1 MADDVPPAGTS
12 ASVGAAE
19 LSRVPGR
26 LAGPMADLLA
36 LMEVLDSGT
45 STASDVDG
53 HEAAAVAAL
62 LSAVMSRAGVVQA
75 RMLAVVEA
83 DGIWSVESRSLVR
96 WAARRLDVSVR
107 TAQAQVRLGR
117 TLRDDL
123 PLTSAAAAAG
133 EIGVEH
139 AHVLAALAPTTERR
153 REALSS
159 PDVECNEAW
168 LVRQAKLNTVDDLR
182 TVVRHWAAAADTE
195 ADDRGYVQA
204 CERQHLQVS
213 PTLGGYHVQGFL
225 TVDVGQ
231 ALVTALEAVTPVP
244 AAGDTTTADQRRAR
258 AVGVLANLVLDKG
271 LAGEG
276 RASRLRLNVLV
287 SYETLQAVTERAIA
301 RQDGLPLPG
310 LAPATTAQS
319 APELTAKTVLHGP
332 QFEDGTPVPRILLDR
347 LACDGELNR
356 VIFGPQSEILDVG
369 RAERTFTRARRNAII
384 ARDRHCRFP
393 GCSAPPTLSE
403 CHHVEHWARDHGST
417 SVDNGILLCWHHHG
431 HVHAR
436 GIEIHR
442 QGARWVFTDAA
453 GRELPSPHLGDGDDC
468 A

>member
-1 MADDVPPAGTS
+1 MADDIPPAGTS
-12 ASVGAAE
+12 TSMGAAD
-19 LSRVPGR
+19 LARAPGR

-45 STASDVDG
+45 ATASDVDG

-62 LSAVMSRAGVVQA
+62 LGAVMSRASVVQA

-117 TLRDDL
+117 ALRDDL
-123 PLTSAAAAAG
+123 PLTAAAAAAG
-133 EIGVEH
+133 EIRVEH

-153 REALSS
+153 RAALSS
-159 PDVECNEAW
+159 PDVECDEAW
-168 LVRQAKLNTVDDLR
+168 LVRQAKLNSVDDLR
-182 TVVRHWAAAADTE
+182 TVVRHWAAAADTD
-195 ADDRGYVQA
+195 AADRGYVQA

-213 PTLGGYHVQGFL
+213 PTMGGYHVQGFL
-225 TVDVGQ
+225 TVEVGQ

-244 AAGDTTTADQRRAR
+244 AAGDTSTADQRRAQ

-276 RASRLRLNVLV
+276 RASRPRLNVLV

-301 RQDGLPLPG
+301 RQDGQTLPG
-310 LAPATTAQS
+310 FAS
-319 APELTAKTVLHGP
+319 VLTAESVLHAP
-332 QFEDGTPVPRILLDR
+332 RFEDGAPVPRILLDR

-356 VIFGPQSEILDVG
+356 VIFGLKSEILDVG

-403 CHHVEHWARDHGST
+403 CHHVKHWARDHGST

-453 GRELPSPHLGDGDDC
+453 GRELGDPCPDDE
-468 A
+468 AG

>member
-1 MADDVPPAGTS
+1 MADDGPPAGTS
-12 ASVGAAE
+12 ASVAAAD
-19 LSRVPGR
+19 LARVPAR
-26 LAGPMADLLA
+26 LAGPMADLMA
-36 LMEVLDSGT
+36 LMDVLDSGT

-62 LSAVMSRAGVVQA
+62 LSAVMSRASVVQA

-107 TAQAQVRLGR
+107 TAHAQVRLGR

-123 PLTSAAAAAG
+123 PLTAAAAAAG

-159 PDVECNEAW
+159 PDVECDEAW

-244 AAGDTTTADQRRAR
+244 AAGDTSTADQRRAQ

-276 RASRLRLNVLV
+276 RASRPRLNVLV
-287 SYETLQAVTERAIA
+287 SYETLQNVAERAVA
-301 RQDGLPLPG
+301 QQDGRTLPK
-310 LAPATTAQS
+310 S
-319 APELTAKTVLHGP
+319 AAVLTAESVLHCP
-332 QFEDGTPVPRILLDR
+332 QFEDGTPLPRILLNR

-356 VIFGPQSEILDVG
+356 VIFGPTSEILDVG

-393 GCSAPPTLSE
+393 RCSAPPTLSE
-403 CHHVEHWARDHGST
+403 CHHVRH
-417 SVDNGILLCWHHHG
+417 
-431 HVHAR
+431 
-436 GIEIHR
+436 
-442 QGARWVFTDAA
+442 
-453 GRELPSPHLGDGDDC
+453 
-468 A
+468 